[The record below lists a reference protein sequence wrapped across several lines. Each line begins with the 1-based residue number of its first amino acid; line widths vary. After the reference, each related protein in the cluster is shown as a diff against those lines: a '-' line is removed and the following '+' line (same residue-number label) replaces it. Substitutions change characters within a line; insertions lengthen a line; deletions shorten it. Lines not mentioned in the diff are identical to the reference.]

1 MCVHVHYER
10 EIKHGFAHDMILVCV
25 LCMCA
30 CKSLFLGYTKNFD
43 DKNVFFLEQRP
54 IAYTRTQRTRISL
67 HNSVECL
74 ARMPIAVG
82 ERIRYSSKMDKN
94 KLSTDVFVCDACV
107 HNSIPC
113 ADRNDPLFI
122 RAFST
127 HVLLFIASKFFF
139 RFFEN
144 EILTFFLLSL

>member
-1 MCVHVHYER
+1 MCAR
-10 EIKHGFAHDMILVCV
+10 ALWTGNQTRFCSWHDPRVCTVYVCV
-25 LCMCA
+25 REFIFGIYEKLRWQKC
-30 CKSLFLGYTKNFD
+30 
-43 DKNVFFLEQRP
+43 FLEQRP
-54 IAYTRTQRTRISL
+54 IAYTRSQRTRISL

-127 HVLLFIASKFFF
+127 HVLLFIASKFFSA
-139 RFFEN
+139 FFEN